1 MVSIDEVRCDLCGKM
16 VCRTEHSI
24 FGGRNSA
31 YGLELHASGDRRM
44 DYDLCLG
51 CYRKIITSLKKL
63 GLKLKVKDGKT
74 NL

>member
-1 MVSIDEVRCDLCGKM
+1 MVSIDEVRCDLCDKT

-31 YGLELHASGDRRM
+31 YGLELHASGDVRM

-51 CYRKIITSLKKL
+51 CYRKVMAQLKKL
-63 GLKLKVKDGKT
+63 GLKIKEKEK
-74 NL
+74 